1 MSTKESEIRK
11 YLEEKVDPF
20 LKPLLLDLMKNKP
33 GEVYDHIKNWI
44 DSKGKQIN
52 DNLHKKQETEQ
63 SHHYDNL
70 KKSVATIPNLDN
82 HQEIK
87 AEVSAGQDETNQHTH
102 QDGTS
107 HSHIGGDQ
115 PHEHQDNQQ
124 SQSKVSQK
132 ELGQSQKGEEGV
144 DQGGNQQDGSAPAP
158 VKEGGFDPEIL
169 PKSTTQLPD
178 EPKQESKREI
188 SQSQANLNNAA
199 ENQPQ
204 EDAPLE
210 AAKQPQVSPDNQ
222 QENTTEAAPPA
233 EAQPDNAQAQ
243 EEKPAEPQVEGE
255 NKPDE
260 APAQ

>member
-1 MSTKESEIRK
+1 MSTKETEIRK

-82 HQEIK
+82 HQEAK
-87 AEVSAGQDETNQHTH
+87 AEVPVVQDDANQHTH

-115 PHEHQDNQQ
+115 PHEHQENQQ
-124 SQSKVSQK
+124 SQSKLSQK
-132 ELGQSQKGEEGV
+132 ELGQSQKSGEGADQEEG
-144 DQGGNQQDGSAPAP
+144 QQEGSAPAP
-158 VKEGGFDPEIL
+158 VKEGGFDPETL

-178 EPKQESKREI
+178 EPKQESKRDI
-188 SQSQANLNNAA
+188 SQSQANAGIA
-199 ENQPQ
+199 VENQAQ

-210 AAKQPQVSPDNQ
+210 AAKQSQVSPDNQ

-233 EAQPDNAQAQ
+233 EAQPDNAQAH
-243 EEKPAEPQVEGE
+243 EEKPAEPHVEGE
-255 NKPDE
+255 AKPDE